1 MLKLTIKIKGNKM
14 SILNLESM
22 TTAQK
27 FMAME
32 ELWEDMSRN
41 VDTDELTPQWH
52 LDILDEREKEV
63 QSGEAKF
70 ENFDD
75 VKKEL
80 IAQFS

>member
-1 MLKLTIKIKGNKM
+1 M
-14 SILNLESM
+14 SILNIEAMS
-22 TTAQK
+22 TSEK

-32 ELWEDMSRN
+32 ELWEDMSKN
-41 VDTDELTPQWH
+41 VNTDELTPQWH
-52 LDILDEREKEV
+52 LDILDDREKRV

-80 IAQFS
+80 LAKFS